1 MAQETSLEERVKVL
15 EKEVAELKQRLLQLS
30 WRGTWLEKVS
40 GSMKDY
46 PEFEEVLRLGAEIR
60 AADRPP
66 EDA

>member
-1 MAQETSLEERVKVL
+1 MSQETTLEERVKVL
-15 EKEVAELKQRLLQLS
+15 EKEVADLKQSLLELS
-30 WRGTWLEKVS
+30 FRGTWLEKVI

-66 EDA
+66 DDA

>member
-1 MAQETSLEERVKVL
+1 MAQEPSLEERVKAL
-15 EKEVAELKQRLLQLS
+15 EKEVADLKQQLLELS
-30 WRGTWLEKVS
+30 FRGTWLEKVT

>member
-1 MAQETSLEERVKVL
+1 MSQETTLEERVKVL
-15 EKEVAELKQRLLQLS
+15 EQEVADLKQRLLELS
-30 WRGTWLEKVS
+30 FRGTWLEKVS

-66 EDA
+66 DDA